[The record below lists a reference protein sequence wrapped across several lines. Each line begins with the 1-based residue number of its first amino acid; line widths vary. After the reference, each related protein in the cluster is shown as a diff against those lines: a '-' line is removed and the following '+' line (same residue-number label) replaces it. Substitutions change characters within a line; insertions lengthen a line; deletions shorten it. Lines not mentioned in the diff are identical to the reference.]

1 MGYGRALLM
10 RDVKQE
16 EEAFQKKAKKKSLWG
31 SIGRTLGG
39 LAAMGL
45 TGGIVNPWTVGA
57 ITAATS
63 FAGGALGAKAS
74 GGKLTGGRFFQAD
87 RESAQKELGAFGS
100 RNIVGSLQSGIT
112 AGIGQK
118 LKLMKEGGL
127 SSGKQLGKELVA
139 EGEAS
144 LATGRGV
151 AGRRG
156 YMAPGEI
163 TSKVTKAEQLDL
175 MSQGRGPGVFREAR
189 GGGAITQDN
198 SLDAIL
204 QGQSDLGTAAD
215 KAGIKRVA
223 PSGMGTGDAGS
234 LWDQYSPTKVEGVSE
249 KMINKKSI
257 KGLLENYFAPGEK
270 QLNAALYHRYPEM
283 FEGAS
288 PFPKQYTSGAS
299 TVIGGR

>member
-175 MSQGRGPGVFREAR
+175 MS
-189 GGGAITQDN
+189 
-198 SLDAIL
+198 
-204 QGQSDLGTAAD
+204 
-215 KAGIKRVA
+215 A

-257 KGLLENYFAPGEK
+257 KGLLENYFAPGE
-270 QLNAALYHRYPEM
+270 QRRNAYLYDRYPEM

-288 PFPKQYTSGAS
+288 SLPKQYTSGAS